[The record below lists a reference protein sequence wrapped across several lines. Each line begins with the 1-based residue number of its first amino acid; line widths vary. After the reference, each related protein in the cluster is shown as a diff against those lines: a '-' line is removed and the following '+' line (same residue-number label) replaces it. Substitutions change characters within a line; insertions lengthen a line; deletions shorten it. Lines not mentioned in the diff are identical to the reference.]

1 MRLLLAHSQSFQL
14 YPMTY
19 VERQKFYAE
28 EGGRSESYVY
38 KMSFSDYCRLCKANM
53 RVEGIYGHST
63 DMFLSKKTPSLSER
77 LALLGVTVAQEPG
90 QSTRSCQ
97 RCSSRITRLERD
109 LPTFKKWEEEFRNTD
124 SNIAAKRQREP
135 TPSKTPRASKKTCP
149 NSPSPRPRST
159 RKTTTTQGQWR
170 RPKNISPDDVTA
182 VPTSPGRRKIRRSIT
197 KRFNNGTPTAD
208 HHSPVSCVQIPAQTK
223 GDLQDCQKPP
233 EKRKMSD
240 AEFLMECVEEE
251 LEPWQ
256 QIHTNEKPGG
266 VGSLKRIRT
275 AKRVTRK
282 PAVVT
287 RVLAPAPAPAPA
299 PASAPAPAPVPASA
313 PAPAPAPVSST
324 HVVLSGQALSGNTG
338 SSKDTT
344 VPLLTNTLS
353 VLTPMASVPV
363 TTLPSGF
370 LLVLP
375 VTSSN

>member
-1 MRLLLAHSQSFQL
+1 
-14 YPMTY
+14 
-19 VERQKFYAE
+19 
-28 EGGRSESYVY
+28 
-38 KMSFSDYCRLCKANM
+38 MSVNDECRLCNQNLRIKGNIVHSKLIFNKEANQKS
-53 RVEGIYGHST
+53 IN
-63 DMFLSKKTPSLSER
+63 ER
-77 LALLGVTVAQEPG
+77 LTELGLTLLQVQGRSFRICMRCFRLIGRLEDTLATFRGWQKAEEEPSSE
-90 QSTRSCQ
+90 QST
-97 RCSSRITRLERD
+97 SSETLVSAKA
-109 LPTFKKWEEEFRNTD
+109 P
-124 SNIAAKRQREP
+124 AAHKRYREP
-135 TPSKTPRASKKTCP
+135 TPSKLRPQPRTPTAPPATKLLRPTTE
-149 NSPSPRPRST
+149 NSAR
-159 RKTTTTQGQWR
+159 Q
-170 RPKNISPDDVTA
+170 
-182 VPTSPGRRKIRRSIT
+182 SIT
-197 KRFNNGTPTAD
+197 ERFNNGTPTAD

-344 VPLLTNTLS
+344 VPLLTNTREYLWHFS
-353 VLTPMASVPV
+353 GLLRHTLT
-363 TTLPSGF
+363 
-370 LLVLP
+370 LLVCT
-375 VTSSN
+375 VCHVYFGQQQS

>member
-1 MRLLLAHSQSFQL
+1 MIMEHN
-14 YPMTY
+14 
-19 VERQKFYAE
+19 
-28 EGGRSESYVY
+28 
-38 KMSFSDYCRLCKANM
+38 DYCRFCEKNLRIDGVLVNSSNIFEKQRKPQSIAE
-53 RVEGIYGHST
+53 RLRYIGVAVV
-63 DMFLSKKTPSLSER
+63 KTPGKSKR
-77 LALLGVTVAQEPG
+77 T
-90 QSTRSCQ
+90 CQ
-97 RCSSRITRLERD
+97 RCLTILSRLERD
-109 LPTFKKWEEEFRNTD
+109 LPVYWRWVEDEKNEEASAVETMQGHSD
-124 SNIAAKRQREP
+124 KRDREP
-135 TPSKTPRASKKTCP
+135 TPSKTPRALKKFCHNP
-149 NSPSPRPRST
+149 VSL
-159 RKTTTTQGQWR
+159 
-170 RPKNISPDDVTA
+170 
-182 VPTSPGRRKIRRSIT
+182 GRGNIRRSIT

-344 VPLLTNTLS
+344 VPLLTNTREYLWHFS
-353 VLTPMASVPV
+353 GLLRHTLT
-363 TTLPSGF
+363 
-370 LLVLP
+370 LLVCT
-375 VTSSN
+375 VCHVYFGQQQS

>member
-1 MRLLLAHSQSFQL
+1 MYSLSNGPKRGAAPIDSKMHLKISLRPIRIIHG
-14 YPMTY
+14 MTY
-19 VERQKFYAE
+19 PERRKRVCLTERHKCSLLEMEPQDDFCRFCKQNVRKF
-28 EGGRSESYVY
+28 G
-38 KMSFSDYCRLCKANM
+38 SDKHSIN
-53 RVEGIYGHST
+53 IFKKYGKQSI
-63 DMFLSKKTPSLSER
+63 SER
-77 LALLGVTVAQEPG
+77 LSHVGVTLVNRPV
-90 QSTRSCQ
+90 SKRICR
-97 RCSSRITRLERD
+97 RCVSLLTRLERD
-109 LPTFKKWEEEFRNTD
+109 LPVYWRWIEDEKQDEASTGRSD
-124 SNIAAKRQREP
+124 KRDLERTQ
-135 TPSKTPRASKKTCP
+135 SKTPRALEKLYHKPASSGRA
-149 NSPSPRPRST
+149 NV
-159 RKTTTTQGQWR
+159 R
-170 RPKNISPDDVTA
+170 RNITE
-182 VPTSPGRRKIRRSIT
+182 
-197 KRFNNGTPTAD
+197 RFNNGTPTAD

-344 VPLLTNTLS
+344 VPLLTNTREYLWHFS
-353 VLTPMASVPV
+353 GLLRHTLT
-363 TTLPSGF
+363 
-370 LLVLP
+370 LLVCT
-375 VTSSN
+375 VCHVYFGQQQS

>member
-1 MRLLLAHSQSFQL
+1 MMETDDFCRFCNKQL
-14 YPMTY
+14 RVAGALVHATSIFDTIKKA
-19 VERQKFYAE
+19 QK
-28 EGGRSESYVY
+28 
-38 KMSFSDYCRLCKANM
+38 
-53 RVEGIYGHST
+53 I
-63 DMFLSKKTPSLSER
+63 SER
-77 LALLGVTVAQEPG
+77 LQHVGVAVVKAPGKSKRICHPCLNLL
-90 QSTRSCQ
+90 S
-97 RCSSRITRLERD
+97 RLERD
-109 LPTFKKWEEEFRNTD
+109 LPVYWRWVESEKKEEAT
-124 SNIAAKRQREP
+124 SG
-135 TPSKTPRASKKTCP
+135 
-149 NSPSPRPRST
+149 
-159 RKTTTTQGQWR
+159 TTTEKR
-170 RPKNISPDDVTA
+170 DNPA
-182 VPTSPGRRKIRRSIT
+182 SPGGAVRRSIT
-197 KRFNNGTPTAD
+197 TAIATPKVFETAEDVIFKQINNRQWRSAAKSIMNHTELSKERFNNGTPTAD

-344 VPLLTNTLS
+344 VPLLTNTREYLWHFS
-353 VLTPMASVPV
+353 GLLRHTLT
-363 TTLPSGF
+363 
-370 LLVLP
+370 LLVCT
-375 VTSSN
+375 VCHVYFGQQQS